1 MRDLAGSAGIRSVGT
16 CPGEVPVSVAEL
28 AARCQTT
35 EQAIARSL
43 GDRRVRVTREP
54 PLRLALAAAHACLEN
69 AGASIEEVEAIVWFG
84 DQPSGLRLQHELG
97 AGGAFTLF
105 VDGYCSEMVP
115 ALRIARDLV
124 RDGAHGVL
132 IVSEDRFERPYT
144 AQRPS
149 ERGYSEIT
157 SEAGSAVLV
166 ASDAALE
173 LSAFGFATRAH
184 DWDYWI
190 KYHEF
195 HEGRLPADKL
205 PDPIG
210 VAREEIVTRRTAL
223 ERCLRA
229 AELTVERAAHFS
241 LPERVRPPM
250 LSLARQLG
258 IASAKVVAAQYGHMG
273 RSDVVFDLER
283 LLEGPSP
290 VAEDDIVLMTA
301 TTGVCRCAA
310 LRRRS
315 QKRAATDAPT

>member
-1 MRDLAGSAGIRSVGT
+1 MRDVAGAAGIRGVGT
-16 CPGEVPVSVAEL
+16 CPGELPVSITEL
-28 AARCQTT
+28 AARCQTS
-35 EQAIARSL
+35 EAAIARSL
-43 GDRRVRVTREP
+43 GDRRACVTREP
-54 PLRLALAAAHACLEN
+54 PLGLALSAAKACLGN
-69 AGASIEEVEAIVWFG
+69 AGVSIEEVAAIVWFG

-97 AGGAFTLF
+97 AVGAFTLF

-124 RDGAHGVL
+124 HDGTPSVL

-144 AQRPS
+144 AQAPS

-166 ASDAALE
+166 GSDPVLE

-184 DWDYWI
+184 DWDYWT

-195 HEGRLPADKL
+195 HGGRLSAGEL

-229 AELTVERAAHFS
+229 GDLTVEQPAHFS

-258 IASAKVVAAQYGHMG
+258 IDGTKVVAAQYGHMG

-283 LLEGPSP
+283 LLAGPSQ
-290 VAEDDIVLMTA
+290 VADQDIVLMTA

-310 LRRRS
+310 LRGRR
-315 QKRAATDAPT
+315 